1 MYNKKLQL
9 LTDII
14 PNQFE
19 TKQVEK
25 GWKFDEIIT
34 TEWFLFDVNFFIV
47 QNTLQWKKLREMF
60 ILLSENIIHPLRYL
74 SVDYTGT

>member
-34 TEWFLFDVNFFIV
+34 AEWFLFDVNFFIV
-47 QNTLQWKKLREMF
+47 QNT
-60 ILLSENIIHPLRYL
+60 I
-74 SVDYTGT
+74 